1 MVQLSHLDMTA
12 GKTIALTIQTLVGK
26 VMFLLFNMLSSFV
39 IALTNCEIEI
49 NKIFVKV
56 GLCELGVGKSI
67 LSLVPDTRAIRQ
79 SPESLRAG
87 PL

>member
-26 VMFLLFNMLSSFV
+26 VMFLLFNTLSSFV

-56 GLCELGVGKSI
+56 GLCELGWGRVSSP
-67 LSLVPDTRAIRQ
+67 LSQTQGRSDRV
-79 SPESLRAG
+79 LRG
-87 PL
+87 